1 LKRVLHIQIVQ
12 EFLFMED
19 SQVRLMLAEELNQRY
34 GSSGKGL
41 ERGFRF
47 WRKKYAETVIVDGAL
62 LLKRIIDILAANT
75 LLILLSPLFLFITL
89 MSKLTARESVFF
101 RQSRIGLWGKEIPF
115 PMIEPIPVD
124 AKCAR
129 KYTRGVWQYKKVQ
142 GYTSSDVGSSDVPVR
157 FFCTPEITIIELRR
171 PEKTL

>member
-34 GSSGKGL
+34 DSSGKDMQ
-41 ERGFRF
+41 RGFRF
-47 WRKKYAETVIVDGAL
+47 WRKKYAGAVIVDSPQ
-62 LLKRIIDILAANT
+62 LLKRTIDILAAST
-75 LLILLSPLFLFITL
+75 LFILLFPLFLFNAL
-89 MSKLTARESVFF
+89 MSMLTARKPVLS
-101 RQSRIGLWGKEIPF
+101 RQSGVRLWGKEIPF

-129 KYTRGVWQYKKVQ
+129 KYTRGVWPYKKVQ
-142 GYTSSDVGSSDVPVR
+142 GYTSSEVGSSDVPVR
-157 FFCTPEITIIELRR
+157 FFVR
-171 PEKTL
+171 PKSQL